1 MYTPDDTPQPSQGGQ
16 LLTVMLTDASIIHT
30 PQFFKEMSTEY
41 LEGDHQ
47 NDEGHG
53 EEGRP
58 ADLAVDQV
66 CEDSQVERADPQE
79 MYIRES

>member
-1 MYTPDDTPQPSQGGQ
+1 
-16 LLTVMLTDASIIHT
+16 
-30 PQFFKEMSTEY
+30 MSKEY
-41 LEGDHQ
+41 LERDLH

-53 EEGRP
+53 KEGRP

-79 MYIRES
+79 VSIREY

>member
-1 MYTPDDTPQPSQGGQ
+1 
-16 LLTVMLTDASIIHT
+16 MLTDASIIHT
-30 PQFFKEMSTEY
+30 PQFFKEMSKEY
-41 LEGDHQ
+41 LEGDLQ

-58 ADLAVDQV
+58 ADLTVDQV